1 MSKTYTRQGFIE
13 DFGLF
18 ILNQTKG
25 TGIFPETLISQ
36 AILESQGIGVDGKYY
51 VGGSKLSKEAN
62 NFFGIKANNRWKG
75 KTYNIDTGEVLN
87 DRKVV
92 VNANFRVYNSV
103 KDSIKDYIKFLQEN
117 PRYKDA
123 LQSSDYST
131 QNKRL
136 QSAGYATGLNY
147 ADTLNSVI
155 KPLLPIIDNERKKLK
170 KRNTLKV
177 VGYSTAMLIVVI
189 LTVSVFRK
197 KN

>member
-18 ILNQTKG
+18 ILKQTKG

-36 AILESQGIGVDGKYY
+36 AILESQGIGSDGKYY

-62 NFFGIKANNRWKG
+62 NLFGIKANRWKG

-87 DRKVV
+87 GRKVV
-92 VNANFRVYNSV
+92 VNANFRVYNTV

-123 LQSSDYST
+123 LQSVDYST

-136 QSAGYATGLNY
+136 QSAGYATGSNY

-177 VGYSTAMLIVVI
+177 AGYSTAMLIVVI

>member
-1 MSKTYTRQGFIE
+1 MSKTYTRKGFIE

-36 AILESQGIGVDGKYY
+36 AILESQGIGSDGKYY

-62 NFFGIKANNRWKG
+62 NLFGIKANRWKG

-87 DRKVV
+87 GRKVV
-92 VNANFRVYNSV
+92 VNANFRVYNTV

-123 LQSSDYST
+123 LQSVDYST

-136 QSAGYATGLNY
+136 QSAGYATGSNY

-177 VGYSTAMLIVVI
+177 AGYSTAMLIVVI

>member
-62 NFFGIKANNRWKG
+62 NFFGIKATNRWKG

>member
-36 AILESQGIGVDGKYY
+36 AILESQGIGSDGKYY

-62 NFFGIKANNRWKG
+62 NLFGIKANRWKG

-87 DRKVV
+87 GRKVV
-92 VNANFRVYNSV
+92 VNANFRVYNTV

-123 LQSSDYST
+123 LQSVDYST

-136 QSAGYATGLNY
+136 QSAGYATGSNY

-177 VGYSTAMLIVVI
+177 AGYSTAMLIVVI

>member
-13 DFGLF
+13 AYGLF

-36 AILESQGIGVDGKYY
+36 AILESQGIGSDGSYY
-51 VGGSKLSKEAN
+51 VGGSKLSKETN
-62 NFFGIKANNRWKG
+62 NFFGIKANKGWKG
-75 KTYNIDTGEVLN
+75 KTYNIDTGEVLGG
-87 DRKVV
+87 RRVV

-103 KDSIKDYIKFLQEN
+103 KDSVRDYIKFLQEN
-117 PRYKDA
+117 PRYANA
-123 LQSSDYST
+123 LQSIDYST

-136 QSAGYATGLNY
+136 QSAGYATALNY

-155 KPLLPIIDNERKKLK
+155 KPLLPIIDNERDKLK

-177 VGYSTAMLIVVI
+177 LGYSTAMLIVVV
-189 LTVSVFRK
+189 LTISVFRK